1 VEKLSK
7 ITSKDIRNFCFISH
21 GGAGKSTLTEML
33 LYNAGVIDEPG
44 SVDKGNSHSDFNA
57 VEKEHKH
64 SVHNS
69 YFNFEWHN
77 KLFHFI
83 DTPGYADFR
92 SEVISAL
99 RMVESAVLLVDA
111 AAGIEVNTGYVWEL
125 ADKNDLAKAVF
136 INKVDKED
144 ADFDRV
150 VEELRST
157 YDDSFAIV
165 TIPYYENGK
174 FEGIIDLL
182 DEKLYKNIDGELKSF
197 PVPDSEKERVE
208 DYELKLTEE
217 IVELKEDL
225 MIKYLDGEKITIKEL
240 TKAFEEEVAGE
251 ELVPVFAGS
260 ALQNCGVAKFLDD
273 LTRIFPSASE
283 VHSDH
288 LVKSGEVLSPEPE
301 SKFSAQVCKTMV
313 DPYIGKLSIFR
324 IFSGKLERDD
334 MIYIP
339 NIDEEIKVTKLYKLN
354 GKDQDNV
361 DDLTAGEIG
370 AVAKLDELVTSYTMR
385 DPETDI
391 YYHELEF
398 PKPMYSRAAYPA
410 DGIDEEKMASAL
422 QRYSDSDPTFKVN
435 YNKVTKELI
444 CDGMGTIHF
453 IMIKEECQRKY
464 DVDFT
469 TQEPKV
475 AYRETIQK
483 KADVEEKYKKQ
494 SGGRGQYGH
503 VLMRVEPLPRGR
515 GFEFEEEIFG
525 GAIPGQ
531 YIPAVEKGI
540 VDAKEEGA
548 LAGYPVVD
556 FKVVLYDG
564 SYHDVDSSEMAFKI
578 ASSKAFRKAL
588 EQARSVLLEP
598 IMSVKVT
605 VPQDFMGDI
614 MGDFNSRRGR
624 IEGMDPQD
632 GVQIIKAKVPQA
644 EMFNYAVELK
654 SITGGYGS
662 FDMEFSHYDKVPGD
676 ISDKIIEQVKREKS

>member
-1 VEKLSK
+1 MEKLSK

-33 LYNAGVIDEPG
+33 LYNAGVIDQPG
-44 SVDKGNSHSDFNA
+44 SVDKGNSHSDFSA

-111 AAGIEVNTGYVWEL
+111 SSGIEVNTGYVWEL
-125 ADKNDLAKAVF
+125 AKKNDLAKAVF
-136 INKVDKED
+136 INKIDKEE
-144 ADFDRV
+144 ADFDKV
-150 VEELRST
+150 VDELRST

-165 TIPYYENGK
+165 TIPYYEDGK
-174 FEGIIDLL
+174 FVGIIDLL
-182 DEKLYKNIDGELKSF
+182 DEKLYKSADGK
-197 PVPDSEKERVE
+197 PDAYPIPESEKERVE

-260 ALQNCGVAKFLDD
+260 AMENCGVGKFLDD
-273 LTRIFPSASE
+273 LTRIFPSAAE
-283 VHSDH
+283 VHSNH
-288 LVKSGEVLSPEPE
+288 LVDSGEILTPYPE

-324 IFSGKLERDD
+324 VFSGKLERDD
-334 MIYIP
+334 LVYIP
-339 NIDEEIKVTKLYKLN
+339 NIEEEIKVTKLYKLN
-354 GKDQDNV
+354 GENQDNV
-361 DDLTAGEIG
+361 DNLTAGEIG
-370 AVAKLDELVTSYTMR
+370 AVAKLDKLETSFTIR
-385 DPETDI
+385 DPETDV
-391 YYHELEF
+391 YYHELEY
-398 PKPMYSRAAYPA
+398 PKPMYKRAAYPVE
-410 DGIDEEKMASAL
+410 GVDEEKMASAL
-422 QRYSDSDPTFKVN
+422 HRYSDSDPTFNVD
-435 YNKVTKELI
+435 YNKVTKEMIL
-444 CDGMGTIHF
+444 DGMGTIHF
-453 IMIKEECQRKY
+453 TMVKEECQRKY

-475 AYRETIQK
+475 AYRETIQRK
-483 KADVEEKYKKQ
+483 MDVEEKYKKQ

-503 VLMRVEPLPRGR
+503 VIMKVEPLPRGR

-531 YIPAVEKGI
+531 YIPGVEKGI
-540 VDAKEEGA
+540 AAAKEEGV

-578 ASSKAFRKAL
+578 AASKAFRKAL
-588 EQARSVLLEP
+588 AQGKCVLLEP
-598 IMSVKVT
+598 IMSVNVT

-624 IEGMDPQD
+624 IEGMDPQN
-632 GVQIIKAKVPQA
+632 GTQIIKAKVPEA

-662 FDMEFSHYDKVPGD
+662 FDMEFSHYDKVPSD
-676 ISDKIIEQVKREKS
+676 ISEKIIERVENENS